1 MNSKYFLLILL
12 IMLLVGCGNS
22 PQIFESDLGLV
33 IAEEGE
39 LPSGFSEKYTLD
51 VAPPIYI
58 NLPLP
63 LSQRELYVQLQRNG
77 ILAEGI
83 AIFFYDTKEDAEYAF
98 QVLVDGLYTH
108 SQDYERY
115 ATVLNSGEV
124 GEKAITQL
132 WNSSTTEY
140 KMLSTDV
147 AFLRCRT
154 VVDIGM
160 ADINDLESVMTYA
173 KKLDYRIKNQFCP

>member
-1 MNSKYFLLILL
+1 MKSKYFILLLL
-12 IMLLVGCGNS
+12 IMLLVACGKS
-22 PQIFESDLGLV
+22 PRIFESDLGLV

-39 LPSGFSEKYTLD
+39 LPSGFSEKFTLD
-51 VAPPIYI
+51 IAPPVYI

-63 LSQRELYVQLQRNG
+63 QSHREIYVQLQRNG
-77 ILAEGI
+77 ILAKGI
-83 AIFFYDTKEDAEYAF
+83 TIFFYDTKEDAEFAF
-98 QVLVDGLYTH
+98 QVLVNGLYTP

-115 ATVLNSGEV
+115 ASVRNSGEV

-132 WNSSTTEY
+132 WSSSTKGYE
-140 KMLSTDV
+140 MLSTDV
-147 AFLRCRT
+147 SFLRCRT